1 MIKERVNEPTPN
13 GGAYSEAVYLDNKW
27 QPVEQMGDASII
39 VVSEYTKDGK
49 LIKETYCRI

>member
-27 QPVEQMGDASII
+27 QPVEQMDDADII
-39 VVSEYTKDGK
+39 VISEYTKDGE